1 MEERARGR
9 VWATKV
15 AMGSPKLCSEPHRD
29 IRDDGR
35 GLGSGLGMEYS
46 RKEEEGYTRSFP
58 SVREMPLERKEAD
71 PSLVGPG
78 PTPLDS
84 RAWGEGQAV
93 PDGLISR
100 VSRG

>member
-1 MEERARGR
+1 MG
-9 VWATKV
+9 ATKAAV
-15 AMGSPKLCSEPHRD
+15 LSPKLCSEPHRD
-29 IRDDGR
+29 IGDDGR
-35 GLGSGLGMEYS
+35 GLGSGLGTEYS

-58 SVREMPLERKEAD
+58 SVREMPLERKEAY

-93 PDGLISR
+93 PDGLISL
-100 VSRG
+100 VSSW